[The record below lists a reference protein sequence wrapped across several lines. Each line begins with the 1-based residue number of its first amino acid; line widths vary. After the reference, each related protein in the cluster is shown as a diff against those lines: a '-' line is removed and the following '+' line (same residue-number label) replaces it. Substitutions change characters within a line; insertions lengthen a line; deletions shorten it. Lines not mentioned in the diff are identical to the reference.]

1 MTEETLAAGGTGSAG
16 LPSRPEPQN
25 ADPLAPPA
33 TRAPAQARRT
43 ARWAWADRHSVS
55 LDATLLAAYCTALA
69 ALQDKPF
76 ALPVVCFTGSD
87 AQRPAEFTELTWVR
101 SPEPGTDPATL
112 ARAYCRQLAQDL
124 ERGGGAGLAEMRSLV
139 VGRARGVHRGPG
151 DRSAGCATEATV
163 WSNWYPVADVDPEWR
178 SIPYGRPIDN
188 ARYYVLDGHM
198 EPCRRRGG

>member
-1 MTEETLAAGGTGSAG
+1 M
-16 LPSRPEPQN
+16 
-25 ADPLAPPA
+25 
-33 TRAPAQARRT
+33 
-43 ARWAWADRHSVS
+43 S

-139 VGRARGVHRGPG
+139 VRRRRDADFAHPVVFTTVLDVGGRGPCPTT
-151 DRSAGCATEATV
+151 RSRT
-163 WSNWYPVADVDPEWR
+163 SWR
-178 SIPYGRPIDN
+178 SCRRFPATDNGKRTGTPCRGRCPTGRPS
-188 ARYYVLDGHM
+188 
-198 EPCRRRGG
+198 RRAVRVRRAGATGSRTAPRHRNRHPVPVRR